1 MIRYLSRR
9 RQRDERGAIA
19 VMFALLA
26 LVLFGV
32 GALAVDLGNM
42 YQRKAEA
49 QSQAD
54 LAALSSATALAGS
67 NVTAAHAAAVS
78 QVAKYLK
85 ANVKLGQN
93 GTYAAP
99 TAAML
104 TDGDLKNGEV
114 TFYPLEPYKMTV
126 TTPEATVNF
135 ALAGAVGKSSSRVA
149 ASATVGVGTPGAT
162 RVMPFYAVT
171 GSGCDY
177 GTQAL
182 SDPANGQVQS
192 IVPTLWQPSDLT
204 PPASTKADN
213 GAKPDGVSPY
223 QVDQDAT
230 ATLNITGQGLN
241 QVTQIGFFHAV
252 ADGVPKGFM
261 VPVSTV
267 AAHTANTVGVTID
280 SANVSHYPGI
290 WWIRVYSI
298 NASNGNVVGWSSQ
311 SLALPLRIGDGP
323 IQCGSVSNSGNFGTL
338 KLARSTATST
348 WAPDNMAVGLQSP
361 LSLAVQTD
369 PLSLPTC
376 SPGGSSVIYT
386 ATTGGATRYANT
398 NCVDTDTGLT
408 ALVTTQGLVTG
419 TGSGY
424 AGRLVGSTT
433 TAVAGR
439 QCGVGHS
446 NSQRNMLGYSL
457 NDDTLTC
464 FMQDASMPLST
475 IASSTYSG
483 GAVLDPAIYDSPRF
497 CYVPVLAVDPS
508 SGGSSHY
515 SVVDMRPC
523 FITSED
529 NTSTY
534 NSQKFKSGST
544 VSNSTTTN
552 GLTIPS
558 SKVTT
563 LQVFFFN
570 KNALPATGSATPG
583 VILDPNG
590 PLVPILTN

>member
-26 LVLFGV
+26 MVLFGV

-42 YQRKAEA
+42 YQRKAET

-54 LAALSSATALAGS
+54 LAALSSAPKLAGS
-67 NVTAAHAAAVS
+67 NVIAAHAAAVS

-104 TDGDLKNGEV
+104 TDGSLYNGEV

-126 TTPEATVNF
+126 TTPQATVNF
-135 ALAGAVGKSSSRVA
+135 ALAGAVGKSSYKVA
-149 ASATVGVGTPGAT
+149 ASATVGVGSPGAT

-177 GTQAL
+177 GTQSL
-182 SDPANGQVQS
+182 SDPANGQVQPV
-192 IVPTLWQPSDLT
+192 VPTLASPTTNPNQTSNAVVTDAT
-204 PPASTKADN
+204 PYQFN
-213 GAKPDGVSPY
+213 VGVSGATITINGDKLAS
-223 QVDQDAT
+223 VDR
-230 ATLNITGQGLN
+230 
-241 QVTQIGFFHAV
+241 IGFFRTLSESPNVVEV
-252 ADGVPKGFM
+252 ALG
-261 VPVSTV
+261 
-267 AAHTANTVGVTID
+267 TANTNNNSITGVTLPTGVTNY
-280 SANVSHYPGI
+280 AGV
-290 WWIRVYSI
+290 WWVRVYKS
-298 NASNGNVVGWSSQ
+298 SGNKGWSSVSQ
-311 SLALPLRIGDGP
+311 AIPIRIGDGP
-323 IQCGSVSNSGNFGTL
+323 IQCAGISNSGNFGTL

-348 WAPDNMAVGLQSP
+348 WAPDNIAVGLQSP

-369 PLSLPTC
+369 PLSLPAC
-376 SPGGSSVIYT
+376 APGGSSVIYT

-446 NSQRNMLGYSL
+446 NSQRNMLGSSL

-464 FMQDASMPLST
+464 FMQNASMPLST

-497 CYVPVLAVDPS
+497 CYVPVLALDPS
-508 SGGSSHY
+508 TGGSAHY
-515 SVVDMRPC
+515 SIVDMRPC
-523 FITSED
+523 FITSES

-534 NSQKFKSGST
+534 NSQTFVDGTS
-544 VSNSTTTN
+544 STTNN

-558 SKVTT
+558 TKVTT
-563 LQVFFFN
+563 LRVFFFN
-570 KNALPATGSATPG
+570 KNALPSTGAATPG